1 MNGRKLR
8 FLTALLEESTVSK
21 AAEKANISRQTAY
34 NYLQDEEFQG
44 ELSKRKSEVV
54 DQTIRYLQGKLSLCS
69 ETLVRIIEKP
79 EASDQVKT
87 NAINPIYA
95 NCKAMTDTA
104 EIMAMSAQATE
115 MAKWIEQQER
125 KNR

>member
-1 MNGRKLR
+1 MKPMK
-8 FLTALLEESTVSK
+8 FLKAVLEESTVSK
-21 AAEKANISRQTAY
+21 AAEKAGISRQTAY

-69 ETLVRIIEKP
+69 ETLVSIIEKP
-79 EASDQVKT
+79 EASDQVKI
-87 NAINPIYA
+87 NAINSIYA

-104 EIMAMSAQATE
+104 EIMAMSSQATE

-125 KNR
+125 RNR